1 MSYGVS
7 EPMPFILRVCC
18 YSGLVFQ
25 VVNTIL
31 VMHDKPCTMLDAYGG
46 AQKNKQGFSEAL
58 VPISTGETPSYAS
71 TLYK

>member
-1 MSYGVS
+1 MISMFLCCSVCLNLC
-7 EPMPFILRVCC
+7 PMVCLNLCCAVVDLPFILRVCC

-46 AQKNKQGFSEAL
+46 A
-58 VPISTGETPSYAS
+58 
-71 TLYK
+71 